1 MLKKE
6 KFETETP
13 QDNKEEYDI
22 YLIDNNSTKLGHN
35 SKDSLVYNEGSTEH
49 SSGMLGLLNSNE
61 NEEETMGQYQQY
73 KGNIV
78 AGGGY
83 SSDTHCLQNH

>member
-1 MLKKE
+1 MKKE

-49 SSGMLGLLNSNE
+49 SSGMLGLLNSNGR
-61 NEEETMGQYQQY
+61 NKQ
-73 KGNIV
+73 K
-78 AGGGY
+78 
-83 SSDTHCLQNH
+83 LFL